1 MGEWFKKVTG
11 QIQKLWSKWSLLQ
24 KLILVG
30 ICVAAVAG
38 IIALVSVSSA
48 PTMIPVIDAPI
59 RDDDIRSRI
68 ITRINAE
75 GVRASVSASGIVMV
89 SDEASA
95 RRIRAI
101 LIREDLVPSGTDP
114 WAVFDRERWTIT
126 DLERNVNLQRAIT
139 QIVTDHIKALE
150 EVDNAHV
157 TIVFPKREL
166 FQADQNP
173 TTASVIITPRVGSD
187 ITEHRKKIEG
197 IQKLLKFAV
206 EGLKDDNIVIA
217 DQNGMVLNDFAGMAG
232 FERIDQISKETKLIR
247 GLETEYRAKI
257 LKSLQNIFTSD
268 RVRDLNIKIDMDMS
282 KKVVNVEEHFPVTLK
297 PRTPGLSYDDS
308 QMAPSITLSQ
318 TASETTWKGTGTIP
332 EGPPGVEGQTPPA
345 FKDMDNLYGEVT
357 QKTSVNNE
365 VVNKKV
371 SQEERSPT
379 IDRVTVS
386 VNIDGTWTLKY
397 DDNKKPV
404 VLPNG
409 LIEREYSPVSPEQLR
424 SAQAL
429 VQGAIGYDP
438 ARGDSITVQNIP
450 YDRSK
455 EFAEADAAYFKRQQI
470 EMTILIIL
478 GVIVLALIC
487 FMVIRA
493 ISKEM
498 DRRRRLAEEERAR
511 REQAQ
516 RDQMLMQAEEGAE
529 VPLSAEEQARMNLYE
544 NIANM
549 AKDHP
554 DGVAQ
559 LIRTWLL
566 EE

>member
-1 MGEWFKKVTG
+1 MGEWFKKVAG
-11 QIQKLWSKWSLLQ
+11 QIQKLWSKWSVLQ

-30 ICVAAVAG
+30 ICMAVIAG
-38 IIALVSVSSA
+38 FIALVSVSSA
-48 PTMIPVIDAPI
+48 PTMVPVIDAPI
-59 RDDDIRSRI
+59 RDEEARNRI
-68 ITRINAE
+68 VTRINAE

-166 FQADQNP
+166 FQSDQNP
-173 TTASVIITPRVGSD
+173 ATASVIITPRVGSD
-187 ITEHRKKIEG
+187 ITENRKKIEG

-217 DQNGMVLNDFAGMAG
+217 DQNGLVLNDFSSMAG
-232 FERIDQISKETKLIR
+232 FERIDQISKEAKLIR
-247 GLETEYRAKI
+247 GLESEYRANI
-257 LKSLQNIFTSD
+257 LKSLQSIFTSD

-357 QKTSVNNE
+357 QKTSVHNE

-379 IDRVTVS
+379 IDRITVS
-386 VNIDGTWTLKY
+386 VNIDGTWDMEY
-397 DDNKKPV
+397 DEKGKV
-404 VLPNG
+404 VVRPDG
-409 LIEREYSPVSPEQLR
+409 LIKRNYKSMSSEELR

-429 VQGAIGYDP
+429 VQGAIGYNP
-438 ARGDSITVQNIP
+438 SRGDSVIVQNIP
-450 YDRSK
+450 YDRTK
-455 EFAEADAAYFKRQQI
+455 EFAESDAAYFKKKQLQ
-470 EMTILIIL
+470 MTILIGL
-478 GVIVLALIC
+478 GVIALVLIG

-498 DRRRRLAEEERAR
+498 DRRRRLEEEERAR
-511 REQAQ
+511 REQAM
-516 RDQMLMQAEEGAE
+516 RDQMLMQAEDGSE
-529 VPLSAEEQARMNLYE
+529 VPLSAEEQARMSLYE

-549 AKDHP
+549 AKEHP

>member
-1 MGEWFKKVTG
+1 
-11 QIQKLWSKWSLLQ
+11 
-24 KLILVG
+24 LIG
-30 ICVAAVAG
+30 DYN
-38 IIALVSVSSA
+38 
-48 PTMIPVIDAPI
+48 VI
-59 RDDDIRSRI
+59 
-68 ITRINAE
+68 
-75 GVRASVSASGIVMV
+75 V
-89 SDEASA
+89 
-95 RRIRAI
+95 
-101 LIREDLVPSGTDP
+101 
-114 WAVFDRERWTIT
+114 
-126 DLERNVNLQRAIT
+126 LE
-139 QIVTDHIKALE
+139 
-150 EVDNAHV
+150 
-157 TIVFPKREL
+157 
-166 FQADQNP
+166 
-173 TTASVIITPRVGSD
+173 
-187 ITEHRKKIEG
+187 
-197 IQKLLKFAV
+197 
-206 EGLKDDNIVIA
+206 
-217 DQNGMVLNDFAGMAG
+217 
-232 FERIDQISKETKLIR
+232 
-247 GLETEYRAKI
+247 
-257 LKSLQNIFTSD
+257 SLQNIFTSD